1 MIELEYIIINEQAYS
16 FYFTANRKSPLLL
29 IALLLEDGTLL
40 KKSVQNSGR
49 GYEVRKKALKKKIQT
64 MVRRHFF
71 LHRIL
76 PHPKHFNVEKANIY
90 CEVMRI
96 INRKLNKIVHL
107 RLCLR
112 KHKQIH
118 QQKRFFKLKSQW
130 AILTL
135 ES

>member
-40 KKSVQNSGR
+40 KKSVQHSGR

-64 MVRRHFF
+64 MARRHFF

-76 PHPKHFNVEKANIY
+76 PHPKHFNVEKTNIY
-90 CEVMRI
+90 CEIMQI
-96 INRKLNKIVHL
+96 INRKN
-107 RLCLR
+107 
-112 KHKQIH
+112 
-118 QQKRFFKLKSQW
+118 
-130 AILTL
+130 
-135 ES
+135 